1 MNVISKRGL
10 RKLTAK
16 HPGAETDALDWYRV
30 ANAAD
35 WSCFADVR
43 STFPGSDLVGEV
55 LVFNIGGNSY
65 RLIATVFFAAR
76 EIYLKAL
83 LTHKEYDRE
92 EWKKWC

>member
-1 MNVISKRGL
+1 VNVISKRG

-16 HPGAETDALDWYRV
+16 HPGAEAELLDWYRV

-43 STFPGSDLVGEV
+43 STFPDSDLIGEV
-55 LVFNIGGNSY
+55 LVFNIGGN
-65 RLIATVFFAAR
+65 RNCLIATVFFAAR

>member
-1 MNVISKRGL
+1 VNVISKRGL
-10 RKLTAK
+10 RKLIAK
-16 HPGAETDALDWYRV
+16 HPGAEAELLDWYRV
-30 ANAAD
+30 TNAAE

-43 STFPGSDLVGEV
+43 RTFPGSDLIGEV
-55 LVFNIGGNSY
+55 LVFNIGGNRY

-92 EWKKWC
+92 GWKKWC